1 MKGRYFLTVI
11 VAVLCCLTAGGQTV
25 PEGKAEKFIDF
36 EASQPDG
43 KSVKLSDFVGKGKYV
58 LVDFWAPWC
67 GPCKML
73 GPVIDQLSGEYD
85 NVKFCKCNVDDST
98 DLAASYG
105 VSSIPAVK
113 LFRNGEIVSESLGF
127 KPLPAIKQFIDSAL

>member
-1 MKGRYFLTVI
+1 MEVIIMAVITV
-11 VAVLCCLTAGGQTV
+11 TNET
-25 PEGKAEKFIDF
+25 F
-36 EASQPDG
+36 EAE
-43 KSVKLSDFVGKGKYV
+43 VINSDMPV

-73 GPVIDQLSGEYD
+73 GPVIDELSGEYD
-85 NVKFCKCNVDDST
+85 GKVKFCKCNVDDCT

-113 LFRNGEIVSESLGF
+113 IFKGGEIVSDSLGF
-127 KPLPAIKQFIDSAL
+127 RPKPAMKQFIDSAI

>member
-1 MKGRYFLTVI
+1 M
-11 VAVLCCLTAGGQTV
+11 AVLEVNNESFNTEVIEA
-25 PEGKAEKFIDF
+25 EG
-36 EASQPDG
+36 
-43 KSVKLSDFVGKGKYV
+43 LV

-73 GPVIDQLSGEYD
+73 GPVIDQLSDQYEGKI
-85 NVKFCKCNVDDST
+85 KFCKCNVDDNT

-113 LFRNGEIVSESLGF
+113 IFKGGEIVSESVGF
-127 KPLPAIKQFIDSAL
+127 KPLPAIKQFLDQALG

>member
-1 MKGRYFLTVI
+1 M
-11 VAVLCCLTAGGQTV
+11 AVLEVDNASFNTEVIEA
-25 PEGKAEKFIDF
+25 EG
-36 EASQPDG
+36 
-43 KSVKLSDFVGKGKYV
+43 LV

-73 GPVIDQLSGEYD
+73 GPVIDQLSDQYEGKI
-85 NVKFCKCNVDDST
+85 KFCKCNVDDNT

-113 LFRNGEIVSESLGF
+113 IFKGGEIVSESLGF
-127 KPLPAIKQFIDSAL
+127 KPLPAVKQFLDQALG

>member
-1 MKGRYFLTVI
+1 M
-11 VAVLCCLTAGGQTV
+11 AVTAVDNDNFKTEV
-25 PEGKAEKFIDF
+25 LE
-36 EASQPDG
+36 
-43 KSVKLSDFVGKGKYV
+43 SDMPV

-73 GPVIDQLSGEYD
+73 GPVIDQISEQYGDKL
-85 NVKFCKCNVDDST
+85 KFCKCNVDDNT

-113 LFRNGEIVSESLGF
+113 IFKDGQIVSESLGF
-127 KPLPAIKQFIDSAL
+127 KPLPAIKQFIDGAIG